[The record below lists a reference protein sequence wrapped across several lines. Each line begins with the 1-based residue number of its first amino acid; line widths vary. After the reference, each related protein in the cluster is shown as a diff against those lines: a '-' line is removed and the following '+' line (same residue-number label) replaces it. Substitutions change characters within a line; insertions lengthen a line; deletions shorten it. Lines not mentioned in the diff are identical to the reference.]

1 MTEITKN
8 RPPSWFWTVSIVALI
23 WNIMGVMAYLV
34 QAFMTDE
41 TLMDL
46 PEAEQALYTNVPAW
60 ATAAFAIAVWFGAL
74 GCLLLILRKKI
85 AKMVLLIS
93 LIGIIVQMIYNVFMS
108 KSMEVYG
115 PGGAIMPIMV
125 MVIGI
130 FLIWFSQKSIT
141 KGWIS

>member
-1 MTEITKN
+1 MTEISKN
-8 RPPSWFWTVSIVALI
+8 KPPSWFWTVSIVAFI
-23 WNIMGVMAYLV
+23 WNIMGVMAYLA

-60 ATAAFAIAVWFGAL
+60 ATAAFAIAVWFGAI

-85 AKMVLLIS
+85 AKTVLLIS
-93 LIGIIVQMIYNVFMS
+93 LIGIIFQMIYNLFMS

-130 FLIWFSQKSIT
+130 FLIWLSNKSIS

>member
-1 MTEITKN
+1 MTEISKN

-23 WNIMGVMAYLV
+23 WNIMGVMAYLA
-34 QAFMTDE
+34 QAFMTNE